1 MGTMPEMTHKPN
13 MGTMPEMTHKPNM
26 GPAPRAVMPEMLN
39 KPNMAD
45 TPYTPKKPNMDMA
58 PKAAAPM
65 TVMPEMVHKH
75 NMETAPYKAENIEAE
90 KGGCGYKSGE
100 LPSCAPLSVGF
111 VPFQQKN
118 PPKYSTDDALTKG
131 TLFPGLDLPW
141 KNTVNK
147 SNPYAG
153 TPLGELME
161 LHFAITEL
169 NLYLDT
175 HPKDAEAFDMLK
187 TLNKMLKDGTDKFV
201 RLYGPQSI
209 MDLTF
214 GDEYTWTH
222 NPWPWDFDADK
233 GGGK

>member
-1 MGTMPEMTHKPN
+1 MGTMPEMTNKPNMGMIPEMTNKPN
-13 MGTMPEMTHKPNM
+13 MGTMPEMTNKPNM
-26 GPAPRAVMPEMLN
+26 GAIPYMP
-39 KPNMAD
+39 KAPNMG
-45 TPYTPKKPNMDMA
+45 
-58 PKAAAPM
+58 AAPSN
-65 TVMPEMVHKH
+65 VMPEMVHKP
-75 NMETAPYKAENIEAE
+75 NMEKAPNLAANMENE

-100 LPSCAPLSVGF
+100 LPPCAPLSVGF

-161 LHFAITEL
+161 LRFAITEL

-175 HPKDAEAFDMLK
+175 HPRDAEAFDMLK
-187 TLNKMLKDGTDKFV
+187 TLNKMLKDGTEKFV
-201 RLYGPQSI
+201 RLYGPQCI
-209 MDLTF
+209 TDLTF

-222 NPWPWDFDADK
+222 NPWPWDFDMDK